1 MKKLINCLLAA
12 TLLFGA
18 CKKGFLDVK
27 PKKSLLVPETTADFY
42 ALLDNTLVFNNTPG
56 LTVEAD
62 GDLYTTDAGYNA
74 MVLDEE
80 RKNYTWAKDL
90 FGSASQGDWDT
101 PYQQVFY
108 ANVVLDGLNKLPANQ
123 GDQADIAVLRGTA
136 LFHRA
141 FAYYWL
147 AQQFA
152 APYTTETA
160 GIAPGIPLKTS
171 SDVNERPGRG
181 TVAATYQQILSDL
194 GQARASLP
202 LTSVYK
208 SRPNRA
214 AVYGML
220 SRVYLAMADYTKA
233 GLYADSCLQRSHALI
248 DYNALSAT
256 ATRPFPKAL
265 PNGNDEVIFD
275 AVQLAY
281 SDASS
286 ASVILTDP
294 ALYQSYA
301 SNDLRKTIFFK
312 ALSPGYKFKGNYAGI
327 ISLFSGIA
335 TDEMYLTRAECGAR
349 QGNTA
354 AALSDLNTLLATRWK
369 KGTYTAMTVQTAEAA
384 LTLILSERRK
394 ELTCRGTRWT
404 DLRRLNSDPRF
415 AVTLS
420 RTVAGTTYTLEP
432 GGKRYIY
439 PIPQDE
445 LLQNNLVQNER

>member
-1 MKKLINCLLAA
+1 MKRLIYYLLPA
-12 TLLFGA
+12 LL
-18 CKKGFLDVK
+18 CSCQKGFLDVK
-27 PKKSLLVPETTADFY
+27 PQKSLLVPETTADFY
-42 ALLDNTLVFNNTPG
+42 ALLDNTLIFNNTPG

-74 MVLDEE
+74 FVLDEE

-108 ANVVLDGLNKLPANQ
+108 ANVVLDGLSKLGSGTDA
-123 GDQADIAVLRGTA
+123 AVLKGTA

-152 APYTTETA
+152 APYDAATA
-160 GIAPGIPLKTS
+160 ATDAGIPLKTS
-171 SDVNERPGRG
+171 ADVNERPGRG
-181 TVAATYQQILSDL
+181 TLAATYAQLLRDL
-194 GQARASLP
+194 DQARGLVP
-202 LTSVYK
+202 VTTLFK

-214 AVYGML
+214 AVFGL
-220 SRVYLAMADYTKA
+220 QAKVYLAMGDYPSA
-233 GLYADSCLQRSHALI
+233 GRYADSCLQLSHALI
-248 DYNALSAT
+248 DYNTLSAT

-286 ASVILTDP
+286 TSVILTDP

-301 SNDLRKTIFFK
+301 ADDLRKTIFYK
-312 ALSPGYKFKGNYAGI
+312 ALSTGYKFKGNYAGI

-335 TDEMYLTRAECGAR
+335 TDEMYLTRAECAAR
-349 QGNTA
+349 QGNAA
-354 AALSDLNTLLATRWK
+354 AALADLNTLLATRWK
-369 KGTYTAMTVQTAEAA
+369 KGTYTAMTAPTADAA
-384 LTLILSERRK
+384 LALILTERRK

-404 DLRRLNSDPRF
+404 DLRRLNRDPRF
-415 AVTLS
+415 AVTLG
-420 RTVAGTTYTLEP
+420 RVVAGVNYTLGP
-432 GGKRYIY
+432 GSPRYVY

-445 LLQNNLVQNER
+445 LIQVKLEQNER